1 MAVGRTT
8 LATREIKGNHTMTK
22 ATTKKNKPK
31 LSKAEAAMRNIRGMG
46 ARTNS
51 ASQSFQSKRKK
62 K

>member
-1 MAVGRTT
+1 
-8 LATREIKGNHTMTK
+8 MTK
-22 ATTKKNKPK
+22 ATTKKKKPK
-31 LSKAEAAMRNIRGMG
+31 LSKAAAAMRNIRSMG

>member
-1 MAVGRTT
+1 MA
-8 LATREIKGNHTMTK
+8 K

-46 ARTNS
+46 ARTKS